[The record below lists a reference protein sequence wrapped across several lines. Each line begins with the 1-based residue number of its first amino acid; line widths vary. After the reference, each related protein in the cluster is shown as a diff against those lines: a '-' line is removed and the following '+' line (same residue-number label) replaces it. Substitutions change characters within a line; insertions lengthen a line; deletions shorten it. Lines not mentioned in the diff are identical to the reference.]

1 MANIGIRKQITFD
14 LCQEALKKYYPHS
27 LTQAYYDI
35 RRFMESHGFE
45 HRQSSAYVSLDKM
58 TTLDVVSLAEQL
70 AMALPWL
77 SRCVNEI
84 DVANIGV
91 QHSLK
96 KVLENA
102 SRPLSVELEALP
114 LEAAAPRPTHSGHL
128 HSGKRHYAKV
138 RCPLW
143 NTEQFLYRFPLRK
156 YVGADIM
163 REKGGTAH
171 GASVCIA
178 AIRHRPSVLLSVR
191 AGY

>member
-1 MANIGIRKQITFD
+1 MANIGSRKQITFD

-114 LEAAAPRPTHSGHL
+114 LEAGRPAAPHPRAGLGPSPESWRGAGAPAPTAPCVGGRS
-128 HSGKRHYAKV
+128 AA
-138 RCPLW
+138 
-143 NTEQFLYRFPLRK
+143 NTLRASSCRKAAFCNGAVTRLEHRTVCVPFPL
-156 YVGADIM
+156 A
-163 REKGGTAH
+163 
-171 GASVCIA
+171 
-178 AIRHRPSVLLSVR
+178 
-191 AGY
+191 

>member
-1 MANIGIRKQITFD
+1 MANSGSRKQITFD
-14 LCQEALKKYYPHS
+14 LCQEALKKSYPHA

-35 RRFMESHGFE
+35 RRFMESHGLE
-45 HRQSSAYVSLDKM
+45 HRHSSAYVSLDKM
-58 TTLDVVSLAEQL
+58 MTLDVVSLAEQL

-96 KVLENA
+96 KVLEND

-128 HSGKRHYAKV
+128 HAGKRHSAME
-138 RCPLW
+138 R
-143 NTEQFLYRFPLRK
+143 
-156 YVGADIM
+156 
-163 REKGGTAH
+163 
-171 GASVCIA
+171 
-178 AIRHRPSVLLSVR
+178 
-191 AGY
+191 

>member
-1 MANIGIRKQITFD
+1 MANSGSQKQISFD
-14 LCQEALKKYYPHS
+14 LRQESLKRYYPQNP
-27 LTQAYYDI
+27 TQAYHDI

-45 HRQSSAYVSLDKM
+45 HRQSSVYVSLDKL
-58 TTLDVVSLAEQL
+58 TTLDVVSLTEQL

-84 DVANIGV
+84 DVANIGA

-128 HSGKRHYAKV
+128 HAGKRHSAME
-138 RCPLW
+138 R
-143 NTEQFLYRFPLRK
+143 
-156 YVGADIM
+156 
-163 REKGGTAH
+163 
-171 GASVCIA
+171 
-178 AIRHRPSVLLSVR
+178 
-191 AGY
+191 

>member
-1 MANIGIRKQITFD
+1 MANRGSRKQITFD

-96 KVLENA
+96 KVLENNAICGNFIRSAANTLRA
-102 SRPLSVELEALP
+102 SSCRKAAFCNGAVTRLEHRTVCVP
-114 LEAAAPRPTHSGHL
+114 
-128 HSGKRHYAKV
+128 
-138 RCPLW
+138 
-143 NTEQFLYRFPLRK
+143 FPL
-156 YVGADIM
+156 A
-163 REKGGTAH
+163 
-171 GASVCIA
+171 
-178 AIRHRPSVLLSVR
+178 
-191 AGY
+191 

>member
-1 MANIGIRKQITFD
+1 
-14 LCQEALKKYYPHS
+14 
-27 LTQAYYDI
+27 
-35 RRFMESHGFE
+35 
-45 HRQSSAYVSLDKM
+45 M

-102 SRPLSVELEALP
+102 SRPLFVELEALP

-128 HSGKRHYAKV
+128 HAGKRHSAME
-138 RCPLW
+138 R
-143 NTEQFLYRFPLRK
+143 
-156 YVGADIM
+156 
-163 REKGGTAH
+163 
-171 GASVCIA
+171 
-178 AIRHRPSVLLSVR
+178 
-191 AGY
+191 

>member
-45 HRQSSAYVSLDKM
+45 HRQTSAYVS
-58 TTLDVVSLAEQL
+58 LDVVSLAEQL

-128 HSGKRHYAKV
+128 HAGKRHSAME
-138 RCPLW
+138 R
-143 NTEQFLYRFPLRK
+143 
-156 YVGADIM
+156 
-163 REKGGTAH
+163 
-171 GASVCIA
+171 
-178 AIRHRPSVLLSVR
+178 
-191 AGY
+191 

>member
-1 MANIGIRKQITFD
+1 MANSGIRKQITFD

-58 TTLDVVSLAEQL
+58 TEQL

-128 HSGKRHYAKV
+128 HAGKRHSAME
-138 RCPLW
+138 R
-143 NTEQFLYRFPLRK
+143 
-156 YVGADIM
+156 
-163 REKGGTAH
+163 
-171 GASVCIA
+171 
-178 AIRHRPSVLLSVR
+178 
-191 AGY
+191 

>member
-1 MANIGIRKQITFD
+1 MANIGSRKQITFD

-84 DVANIGV
+84 DVANIVVPAQFEGAGETLS
-91 QHSLK
+91 SLF
-96 KVLENA
+96 VGW
-102 SRPLSVELEALP
+102 ALP
-114 LEAAAPRPTHSGHL
+114 LEGS
-128 HSGKRHYAKV
+128 
-138 RCPLW
+138 RCS
-143 NTEQFLYRFPLRK
+143 NTLRASSCRKASFCNGAVTRLEHRTVCVPFPL
-156 YVGADIM
+156 A
-163 REKGGTAH
+163 
-171 GASVCIA
+171 
-178 AIRHRPSVLLSVR
+178 
-191 AGY
+191 